1 MYTVKPLNKIAACGL
16 DLFKADTYTVSAE
29 CENPDAIILR
39 SFSMHEMEL
48 PENLKAVGRA
58 GAGVN
63 NIPVDKC
70 TEKGIVVFN
79 TPGAN
84 ANAVK
89 ELVITGILLSSRKVV
104 DGIAWAK
111 TLEGNGAEVA
121 KMVEKG
127 KSSFVGPEIEGKT
140 LAVIGLGAIGAMV
153 ANTAYALGMDVIGY
167 DPYLS
172 VKAAL
177 SLSRHV
183 HVVSSLEEA
192 LAKADYITLHVPLLD
207 STKNMINAA
216 AIGHMKDGA
225 RLLNFARGG
234 LVDNAAVGA
243 ALEEGKLSVYVTD
256 FPSDEVLSMKN
267 VIPIPHL
274 GASTPE
280 SEDNCAVM
288 AAKELIDF
296 LENGNIHNS
305 VNFPNC
311 ECARAGVARIT
322 VAHKNIPNMLSQFLG
337 LLQDKNVE
345 NMVNKNKG
353 EWAYTIIDTAA
364 EVDAATVA
372 KLGEIEGVVRVRVI
386 G

>member
-1 MYTVKPLNKIAACGL
+1 MFEIKPLNKIAPCGL
-16 DLFKADTYTVSAE
+16 DFFAKDKYTVSAD
-29 CENPDAIILR
+29 CENPDGIILR
-39 SFSMHEMEL
+39 SFSMHEMEM
-48 PENLKAVGRA
+48 PENLKAIGRA

-89 ELVITGILLSSRKVV
+89 ELVITGLLLASRKVV
-104 DGIAWAK
+104 DGISWAK

-127 KSSFVGPEIEGKT
+127 KGQFVGPEIEGKK

-153 ANTAYALGMDVIGY
+153 ANTAYALGMDVIGF

-183 HVVSSLEEA
+183 HVVNTIEEA
-192 LAKADYITLHVPLLD
+192 LSQADYITLHVPLLD
-207 STKNMINAA
+207 STKNMINSSMIAN
-216 AIGHMKDGA
+216 MKDGA

-243 ALEEGKLSVYVTD
+243 ALEDGKLSVYVTD

-280 SEDNCAVM
+280 SEDNCAIM

-296 LENGNIHNS
+296 LENGNVHNS

-311 ECARAGVARIT
+311 ECARAGVMRIT
-322 VAHKNIPNMLSQFLG
+322 VCHKNIPNMLSQFLT

-353 EWAYTIIDTAA
+353 EWAYTIMDTSA
-364 EVDAATVA
+364 EVQEDIIN
-372 KLGEIEGVVRVRVI
+372 KISEIDGVLRVRVI
-386 G
+386 K

>member
-16 DLFKADTYTVSAE
+16 DLFGADKYSVSTE

-39 SFSMHEMEL
+39 SFSMHEMEM
-48 PENLKAVGRA
+48 PENLKAIGRA

-63 NIPVDKC
+63 NIPIDKC

-89 ELVITGILLSSRKVV
+89 ELVITGILLASRKVV
-104 DGIAWAK
+104 DGIMWAK

-127 KSSFVGPEIEGKT
+127 KSSYVGPEIEGKK

-153 ANTAYALGMDVIGY
+153 ANTAYALGMDVVGY

-183 HVVSSLEEA
+183 HVVNTIEEA
-192 LAKADYITLHVPLLD
+192 LSVADYVTLHVPLLD
-207 STKNMINAA
+207 STKNLINSTMIS
-216 AIGHMKDGA
+216 HMKDGA

-243 ALEEGKLSVYVTD
+243 ALEEGKISVYVTD

-311 ECARAGVARIT
+311 ECAKAGVMRIT
-322 VAHKNIPNMLSQFLG
+322 VAHKNVPNMLSQFLG

-353 EWAYTIIDTAA
+353 EWAYTIIDTAV
-364 EVDAATVA
+364 EVHDDIIE
-372 KLGEIEGVVRVRVI
+372 KLSAIDGVLKVRVI

>member
-1 MYTVKPLNKIAACGL
+1 MFTVKPLNKIAECGL
-16 DLFKADTYTVSAE
+16 GLFSADKYAVSADH
-29 CENPDAIILR
+29 ENPDAIILR

-63 NIPVDKC
+63 NIPIDKC

-89 ELVITGILLSSRKVV
+89 ELVITGILLASRKVV
-104 DGIAWAK
+104 DGINWAK
-111 TLEGNGAEVA
+111 TLEGNGADVS
-121 KMVEKG
+121 KIVEKG
-127 KSSFVGPEIEGKT
+127 KSSFVGPEIEGKK

-183 HVVSSLEEA
+183 HVVGSIEEA
-192 LAKADYITLHVPLLD
+192 ISNADYITLHVPLLD
-207 STKNMINAA
+207 STKNMINSAM
-216 AIGHMKDGA
+216 ISHMKDGA

-243 ALEEGKLSVYVTD
+243 ALEEGKLAVYVTD

-280 SEDNCAVM
+280 SEDNCAIM
-288 AAKELIDF
+288 AAKELIDY

-305 VNFPNC
+305 VNYPNC
-311 ECARAGVARIT
+311 ECQRAGVMRIT
-322 VAHKNIPNMLSQFLG
+322 VAHKNVPNMLSQFLG

-345 NMVNKNKG
+345 NMMNKNKG
-353 EWAYTIIDTAA
+353 EWAYTIIDTAVEA
-364 EVDAATVA
+364 SDETIE
-372 KLGEIEGVVRVRVI
+372 KLASIDGVLKVRVI
-386 G
+386 R